1 MRKIRALDETKT
13 KTDPWLTLPSVRP
26 VFWYVFA
33 FNSRLVSLS
42 LSLSYWNICS
52 IMTLCRPLAW
62 VGCTLIITFSSKNV
76 FPSAPLSFSFLL
88 LFIFQFRFASS
99 PTISHEHTHTHQNK
113 CLSCEGCF
121 SSFSFAFHFI
131 PCHEDE
137 EKNYFSLRLSM
148 WVRGC
153 LEPLFAAIKR
163 ISRAI
168 APPPNA
174 SRTRNY
180 TLNWRKST
188 REFGSRTEKFVSSK
202 LHFYSARGNAAA
214 FRNSTLER
222 LAVEWSIKVC
232 DERGK
237 NLLGDRK
244 CVSPSRAMRT
254 EKTFCVCIHR
264 DDGW

>member
-1 MRKIRALDETKT
+1 MSWLHAHYHVFLKKRFSFSSAL
-13 KTDPWLTLPSVRP
+13 L
-26 VFWYVFA
+26 
-33 FNSRLVSLS
+33 LVSVIIYIS
-42 LSLSYWNICS
+42 VP
-52 IMTLCRPLAW
+52 LCLFTHNFAW
-62 VGCTLIITFSSKNV
+62 AHS
-76 FPSAPLSFSFLL
+76 
-88 LFIFQFRFASS
+88 
-99 PTISHEHTHTHQNK
+99 HTHQNK